1 MAGRNHAASTIT
13 CPCGQSYNDQ
23 VTLDEHK
30 KTSCQRRGFSCEF
43 CNEYL
48 PTSQA
53 MGAHL
58 YQCGNKTDQCPVCQ
72 KFVRRA
78 VFTYHVYNNCIDL
91 DEDYTSSKPSTREKN
106 SSNRPFKRYEKT
118 IHTSL
123 PAWTFRG
130 ETQTGS
136 NDEDLTDIIAS
147 IQKQESHSDSEPVNI
162 SPRQATK
169 NKESAVLSLRAK
181 TSEVHDRLQNDYYSS
196 ELDHV
201 KEKLQFNIILI
212 GSPRVG
218 KSQLINAICN
228 GENKAATSSSLNSC
242 TKEIARYI
250 LEDDQQKTPGIK
262 PFQINFYDTPGIE
275 SWTNQ
280 SGEMTMLKFIEEK
293 QPVCVI
299 YCAAPG
305 TFADLSQVR
314 PVLKFCQ
321 QKKIFWAFVCTN
333 MWSSTAR
340 KVVVGEFEKEL
351 ATFGAGIE
359 RSFNQSHSR
368 VPHIVTVFGN
378 DALCTMVNSIEYYD
392 PDYSPERKPVQGVD
406 ELIHCVMEAL
416 SDEKLLGWCSA
427 VLNRRT
433 YWEKF
438 SQKASGFVSLRIKNI
453 QNMSG
458 VSIQQITRN
467 AFMYIYTMIR
477 KP

>member
-1 MAGRNHAASTIT
+1 MAGHNDAASTIT
-13 CPCGQSYNDQ
+13 CHCGQCYNDQ
-23 VTLDEHK
+23 VALDEHK

-58 YQCGNKTDQCPVCQ
+58 YQCGNKTDQCPICR
-72 KFVRRA
+72 KYVRRA
-78 VFTYHVYNNCIDL
+78 IFTYHVYNNCINL
-91 DEDYTSSKPSTREKN
+91 DEDYTSSKSSTREKN
-106 SSNRPFKRYEKT
+106 SSNRTRK
-118 IHTSL
+118 
-123 PAWTFRG
+123 
-130 ETQTGS
+130 TQTGS
-136 NDEDLTDIIAS
+136 NDEDLTVTIAS
-147 IQKQESHSDSEPVNI
+147 IQRLESHSDSELANT
-162 SPRQATK
+162 SSRQATK
-169 NKESAVLSLRAK
+169 NKENAMQSLRAK
-181 TSEVHDRLQNDYYSS
+181 TSQVHDSLQNDYYSS

-242 TKEIARYI
+242 TKEIACYV
-250 LEDDQQKTPGIK
+250 LKDDQQKTPGIK

-275 SWTNQ
+275 SWTDQ
-280 SGEMTMLKFIEEK
+280 GGEMTMLKFIEEK

-321 QKKIFWAFVCTN
+321 QKNIFWAFVCTN

-340 KVVVGEFEKEL
+340 RVIVGEFEKEL
-351 ATFGAGIE
+351 TIFGAGIE
-359 RSFNQSHSR
+359 RSFNLSHSR

-378 DALCTMVNSIEYYD
+378 NALCTMVNSIEYYD
-392 PDYSPERKPVQGVD
+392 PEYSSERKPVQGVD

-416 SDEKLLGWCSA
+416 DDEKLLGWCSA
-427 VLNRRT
+427 VLHRRT

-453 QNMSG
+453 QNMTD
-458 VSIQQITRN
+458 VSIQQIARN
-467 AFMYIYTMIR
+467 AFMYIYSMIR
-477 KP
+477 KS